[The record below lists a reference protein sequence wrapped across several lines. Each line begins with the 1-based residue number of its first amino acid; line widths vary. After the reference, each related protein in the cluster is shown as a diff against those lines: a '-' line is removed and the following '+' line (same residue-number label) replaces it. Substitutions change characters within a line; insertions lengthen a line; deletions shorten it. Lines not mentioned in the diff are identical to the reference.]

1 MNAISRYASY
11 LSISLALLIAAGC
24 RGNQNQ
30 NATSANPATPDQTQA
45 QDQAQDPTSAN
56 IVPISNASAAIATS
70 AASAPQ
76 DTSGA
81 YSDQGA
87 PSASPDQQYDD
98 DSGYGEQVADTAPQ
112 PPPPLPTYD
121 QPDCPGDD
129 YIWTPGY
136 WSYGQDGYYWVP
148 GAWVEAPYQGA
159 LWTPGYWGYD
169 RGHRHY
175 AFYRGYWGPHIGY
188 YGGINYGF
196 GYVGFGYQGGY
207 WNQGHFDYN
216 RSVNRVNVNQVHYV
230 YNRTVVYN
238 NTYNT
243 TNNTRISYNGGSGG
257 INVRPRPAELAAIHE
272 QHAPPMTAQVQHA
285 QQARADRANFA
296 AVNRG
301 NPANP
306 VITRPLAADHNIRPP
321 AQIAARNAAQQQPQR
336 APEPIRPNA
345 APMPGPAAR
354 ENGSNR
360 GVPQPNGQRNQAPP
374 PNQIQPRNQVP
385 PSQNHHPANQP
396 QERVPMARPAA
407 PHTERPL
414 ARPAPQYTRPQPN
427 QPGRPQS
434 GRPTPAPI
442 QPRMVPQPQPEH
454 TAPPQRV
461 APTRPEP
468 PPAQTQRA
476 QPVRPTAPQHAPPPS
491 RPAPQAQTKPSA
503 SRPAQRP
510 DEKHPQ

>member
-1 MNAISRYASY
+1 MQRFSSIWHPTLLERKIMTPDSRYAY
-11 LSISLALLIAAGC
+11 RLSISLCVALFVAGC
-24 RGNQNQ
+24 HGNQNQ
-30 NATSANPATPDQTQA
+30 ANTTPSSPDQSSDQS
-45 QDQAQDPTSAN
+45 QNQAQDPTSAN
-56 IVPISNASAAIATS
+56 VVPISNTS

-76 DTSGA
+76 DNSA

-87 PSASPDQQYDD
+87 PSASSDQQYDND
-98 DSGYGEQVADTAPQ
+98 PGYGEQVADTAPQ

-136 WSYGQDGYYWVP
+136 WSYASNGYYWVP

-169 RGHRHY
+169 SGHRHY

-243 TNNTRISYNGGSGG
+243 TINTRTSYNGGSGG
-257 INVRPRPAELAAIHE
+257 INVRPRPAELAALHE

-296 AVNRG
+296 AVNQGR
-301 NPANP
+301 PANP
-306 VITRPLAADHNIRPP
+306 VMTRPLAADHNIRPP
-321 AQIAARNAAQQQPQR
+321 AQMAARNAAQQQPQR
-336 APEPIRPNA
+336 APEPMRPNA
-345 APMPGPAAR
+345 GNAP
-354 ENGSNR
+354 NR
-360 GVPQPNGQRNQAPP
+360 PVPQPGAPRNQAPS
-374 PNQIQPRNQVP
+374 PNNR
-385 PSQNHHPANQP
+385 PAYQP
-396 QERVPMARPAA
+396 QERVPAPRPAA
-407 PHTERPL
+407 PHIQPSPARPAPARPAP
-414 ARPAPQYTRPQPN
+414 ARPAPQVTRPQPN
-427 QPGRPQS
+427 QPARP
-434 GRPTPAPI
+434 I
-442 QPRMVPQPQPEH
+442 PQPQH
-454 TAPPQRV
+454 TVPPPQRE
-461 APTRPEP
+461 APTRPT
-468 PPAQTQRA
+468 QTQRVE
-476 QPVRPTAPQHAPPPS
+476 PRPAAPQHAPPPA
-491 RPAPQAQTKPSA
+491 RPAPQAQPKPPA
-503 SRPAQRP
+503 SRPTQRP
-510 DEKHPQ
+510 DEKRPQ

>member
-1 MNAISRYASY
+1 MLELKFMNAMPRYACC
-11 LSISLALLIAAGC
+11 LSISLVTALLVTGC

-30 NATSANPATPDQTQA
+30 EATNASPASPDQSQS
-45 QDQAQDPTSAN
+45 QGQVQDPTSAN
-56 IVPISNASAAIATS
+56 IVPISNTNAANA
-70 AASAPQ
+70 APQ
-76 DTSGA
+76 DTNGA

-87 PSASPDQQYDD
+87 PSASPDQQYYD

-136 WSYGQDGYYWVP
+136 WSYAQDGYYWVP

-243 TNNTRISYNGGSGG
+243 RISYNGGSGG

-306 VITRPLAADHNIRPP
+306 VVTRPLAADHNIRPP
-321 AQIAARNAAQQQPQR
+321 AQIAARNAAQQQPRR
-336 APEPIRPNA
+336 APEPMRPNA
-345 APMPGPAAR
+345 APSPAAAR
-354 ENGSNR
+354 GAEANR
-360 GVPQPNGQRNQAPP
+360 GVPQSNALHTQSPQQT
-374 PNQIQPRNQVP
+374 
-385 PSQNHHPANQP
+385 NHPTNQP
-396 QERVPMARPAA
+396 QQRGPMTRPAA
-407 PHTERPL
+407 PPTQAPQ
-414 ARPAPQYTRPQPN
+414 ARPAPQYTRPQP
-427 QPGRPQS
+427 GHPQAA
-434 GRPTPAPI
+434 RPTPAPV
-442 QPRMVPQPQPEH
+442 QPRIVQPQPQH
-454 TAPPQRV
+454 TAPPAQRV
-461 APTRPEP
+461 APMRPA
-468 PPAQTQRA
+468 PPAA
-476 QPVRPTAPQHAPPPS
+476 QPQRLQPPRPVAPQHAPPPS
-491 RPAPQAQTKPSA
+491 RPAPQAQSKPSA

-510 DEKHPQ
+510 DDKHPHQ

>member
-1 MNAISRYASY
+1 MNAISRYASC
-11 LSISLALLIAAGC
+11 LSISLVTAVIITGC
-24 RGNQNQ
+24 HGNQNQ
-30 NATSANPATPDQTQA
+30 NAANANPANPDQSQS
-45 QDQAQDPTSAN
+45 QDQVQDPTSAN
-56 IVPISNASAAIATS
+56 IAPISNTS

-76 DTSGA
+76 DSSAG

-87 PSASPDQQYDD
+87 PAPSPDQQSSDQQYDND
-98 DSGYGEQVADTAPQ
+98 PGYGEQVADTAPQ

-121 QPDCPGDD
+121 QPDCPGDN
-129 YIWTPGY
+129 YIWTPGF

-238 NTYNT
+238 NTYS
-243 TNNTRISYNGGSGG
+243 TRISYNGGSGG

-272 QHAPPMTAQVQHA
+272 QHAPPMSAQMQHE

-321 AQIAARNAAQQQPQR
+321 AQIAARNAMQQESQR
-336 APEPIRPNA
+336 APEPTRPSA
-345 APMPGPAAR
+345 APAPAAR
-354 ENGSNR
+354 GNEPNR
-360 GVPQPNGQRNQAPP
+360 AVPQPNELRNQAPP
-374 PNQIQPRNQVP
+374 
-385 PSQNHHPANQP
+385 QNHRSANQS
-396 QERVPMARPAA
+396 QERSQSAPSHPQARS
-407 PHTERPL
+407 
-414 ARPAPQYTRPQPN
+414 APQVTRPQPN
-427 QPGRPQS
+427 QPARPIPQQPQHTVAPAPQRPAPS
-434 GRPTPAPI
+434 RPTPAP
-442 QPRMVPQPQPEH
+442 
-454 TAPPQRV
+454 
-461 APTRPEP
+461 
-468 PPAQTQRA
+468 AQTQRMEPA
-476 QPVRPTAPQHAPPPS
+476 RPAAPQHAPPPS
-491 RPAPQAQTKPSA
+491 RPAPQAQPKPPA
-503 SRPAQRP
+503 SRPAPRP